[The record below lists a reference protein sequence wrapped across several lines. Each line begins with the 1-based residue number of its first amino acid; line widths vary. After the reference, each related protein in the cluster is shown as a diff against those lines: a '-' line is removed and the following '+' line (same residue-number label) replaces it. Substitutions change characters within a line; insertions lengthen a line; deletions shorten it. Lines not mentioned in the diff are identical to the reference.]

1 MDAYNISNI
10 KNILIYGDETNYQ
23 LERQALDRS
32 GLFNVRT
39 TSSSDD
45 FYHVLESNIIHLII
59 FDSKIGSDVIKS
71 LIKEI
76 YYKGITKVPM
86 VLIVDHETIDERY
99 EYFNIGITNF
109 YERGQVSYFVKMIQR
124 IDKEETY
131 RKSFKGM
138 SIAVLDDDKLQLR
151 ILKDILDRNGIVDI
165 DLFAHPYELLNSETI
180 YDIYLI
186 DLILPDIDGEIVMY
200 ELRKQYENAVIIGI
214 SSIEKQSTIA
224 KVLAIGANDYL
235 IKPVNEP
242 VFMAKLY
249 NYGKNLI
256 LRKENEMKT
265 KVLQDLAIKDG
276 LTTLY
281 NHRHMQE
288 LLEQFVKQAKRYL
301 RPLSLMMLDIDDFK
315 ALNDTYGHQFGDEVL
330 ARISKV
336 LLQSIRE
343 QDIVG
348 RYGGEEFV
356 IILPETTAE
365 QGAII
370 GQRIQK
376 NISEMVFKYD
386 VNITFSGGIAEFEKN
401 VEQLIFD
408 ADHLMYSAKRT
419 GKNRILYLLEEK
431 DYLETYETC

>member
-10 KNILIYGDETNYQ
+10 KNILIHGDEVNYQ
-23 LERQALDRS
+23 LEREALDCS
-32 GLFNVRT
+32 GLFNVHS
-39 TSSSDD
+39 TSTSND
-45 FYHVLESNIIHLII
+45 FYHVLESNIIQLII
-59 FDSKIGSDVIKS
+59 FDSKIGSDEIKKI
-71 LIKEI
+71 IKEI

-109 YERGQVSYFVKMIQR
+109 YERGQVPYFVKMIQR

-256 LRKENEMKT
+256 LKKENEMKT

-281 NHRHMQE
+281 NHRHIQE
-288 LLEQFVKQAKRYL
+288 LLEQFAKQAQRYL

-336 LLQSIRE
+336 LLKSIRE

-370 GQRIQK
+370 GERIQK
-376 NISEMVFKYD
+376 NISEMVFNYD
-386 VNITFSGGIAEFEKN
+386 VKITFSGGIAEFEKD

-408 ADHLMYSAKRT
+408 ADHLMYSAKHT

-431 DYLETYETC
+431 EYLETYETC